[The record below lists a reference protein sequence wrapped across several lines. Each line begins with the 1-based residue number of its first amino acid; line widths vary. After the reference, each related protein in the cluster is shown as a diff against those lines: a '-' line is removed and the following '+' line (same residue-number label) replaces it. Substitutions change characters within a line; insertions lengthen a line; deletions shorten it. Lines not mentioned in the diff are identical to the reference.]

1 MNRHKKS
8 LSRKLRRLVTV
19 NAQPQFVFPS
29 FLLPGEKIIFKTNP
43 HWLYVVAPEV
53 ALVIFGAFIIKYLY
67 LFLDEF
73 NLKKWFLPFLVA
85 AWTFVIIVV
94 FHDWICI
101 RYYLTN
107 LRLVEERGIIGK
119 RIMSIWLDKVQDVI
133 CKFSILGR
141 IFGFGDI
148 EVESAGTYGKIV
160 FGFLPSPRKLREEIE
175 KAILTFYQDYSGVQ
189 LGWRDRR

>member
-1 MNRHKKS
+1 MNRRKKS
-8 LSRKLRRLVTV
+8 SSKKLRRLVTV
-19 NAQPQFVFPS
+19 DAQPQFVFPS

-67 LFLDEF
+67 PFLDEF
-73 NLKKWFLPFLVA
+73 NLKEWFLPLLVA

-94 FHDWICI
+94 FLDWICI
-101 RYYLTN
+101 SYYLSN
-107 LRLVEERGIIGK
+107 LRLIEERGIIGK

-133 CKFSILGR
+133 CKFNILGR
-141 IFGFGDI
+141 IFGFGDLEI
-148 EVESAGTYGKIV
+148 ESAGTYGKII
-160 FGFLPSPRKLREEIE
+160 FGFLPSPRKLREKIE
-175 KAILTFYQDYSGVQ
+175 KAIRDFYQDQSRVQ